1 MSAASILI
9 AEYENSVAQDLK
21 LRLEALGYR
30 VIDVASSGEEAIEK
44 TETLR
49 PNIVLMNTRLKGAID
64 SLQTGSHIR
73 DNQDIP
79 IVYMVDYGSQATIRR
94 VGTTAPFGYIFR
106 PFDEKQIFAIIETAL
121 IRHQLERKLEQSRQ
135 WLNTTL
141 TSIGDGVIA
150 TDEQGLIRF
159 INPNAMEYIGLHHTE
174 AIGKSLDEVFH
185 LVYEDSR
192 EPFDVLD
199 FHRRMPKVAS
209 HVGFDGLLISRNGNP
224 LSVEAK
230 ITSIE
235 DGKGRVHGMVLIFR
249 DVTQQRLAVR
259 EIRRQANRAEA
270 LLQVASQL
278 NSQLELKTVLNTIC
292 RITNQTLDASGT
304 AVVLRGNE
312 RETFRNMAASG
323 QDPDFESFEGTA
335 LELPRDLFEDILSVE
350 NPVVVLYEVQNL
362 PVISY
367 FEAFRELDIKT
378 LALAALFR
386 GNELIGCL
394 ISAFARKPKILPED
408 EITLLRGL
416 ADQASSAIEN
426 AELFEQVRA
435 GRERQRKL
443 AKSLVEI
450 QEGERRHIAREL
462 HDHLGQLLT
471 GLQFML
477 ESTKHQS
484 RGKQRSDLEE
494 IQNTVV
500 NIIEQVREM
509 SLNLRPGMLDDLG
522 LVPTLKWHFER
533 FTRQMGVNVNFFCDE
548 VLSRFPADIETAAYR
563 IIQEALTNVARHAKV
578 GSVFV
583 GLAIQQDTLWVEVV
597 DKGRGF
603 DASAVL
609 EKPSSGLGGM
619 RERAELAGGYF
630 LLRSVL
636 QQGTQVIAALPIHDN
651 RLERRKNVRKSSVDR

>member
-1 MSAASILI
+1 MSAAGILI
-9 AEYENSVAQDLK
+9 AEYEHSVAQDLK
-21 LRLEALGYR
+21 ALLEGLGYR
-30 VIDVASSGEEAIEK
+30 VIDIAFSGEEAIEK
-44 TETLR
+44 TEALR
-49 PNIVLMNTRLKGAID
+49 PNIILMNTRLKWAID
-64 SLQTGSHIR
+64 GLQTGNHIR
-73 DNQDIP
+73 DDQDIP
-79 IVYMVDYGSQATIRR
+79 IIYMVDYGSQATIRR
-94 VGTTAPFGYIFR
+94 VGTTGPFGYIFR
-106 PFDEKQIFAIIETAL
+106 PFDEKQIFATIETAL

-159 INPNAMEYIGLHHTE
+159 INPNAMEYTGLQRAE

-185 LVYEDSR
+185 LVDEDSR
-192 EPFDVLD
+192 KVFDVLD
-199 FHRRMPKVAS
+199 FHRRQPNVAS
-209 HVGFDGLLISRNGNP
+209 RVGFDGLLISQSGIRLP
-224 LSVEAK
+224 VEAK
-230 ITSIE
+230 ITSIA
-235 DGKGRVHGMVLIFR
+235 DGKGRVYGMVLIFR

-259 EIRRQANRAEA
+259 EMRRQANRAEG

-292 RITNQTLDASGT
+292 KITNQTLDASGT
-304 AVVLRGNE
+304 AVVLRVNE
-312 RETFRNMAASG
+312 KDTFRNMAASG
-323 QDPDFESFEGTA
+323 QDPEFDAYAGTA
-335 LELPRDLFEDILSVE
+335 LEIPKEIFESLMSVT
-350 NPVVVLYEVQNL
+350 NPVVVIPDVQQL
-362 PVISY
+362 PEMPY
-367 FEAFRELDIKT
+367 FDSFRALDIKT
-378 LALAALFR
+378 VALAALFR

-394 ISAFARKPKILPED
+394 ISAFARSLKILPED

-416 ADQASSAIEN
+416 ADQAASAIEN

-443 AKSLVEI
+443 AKSLVDI

-484 RGKQRSDLEE
+484 SGKQRSDLEE
-494 IQNTVV
+494 IQNSVAD
-500 NIIEQVREM
+500 IIEQVREM
-509 SLNLRPGMLDDLG
+509 SLNLRPGMLDDMG

-533 FTRQMGVNVNFFCDE
+533 FTRQTGVSVDFYCDE
-548 VLSRFPADIETAAYR
+548 ILSRFPADIETASYR
-563 IIQEALTNVARHAKV
+563 IIQEALTNVARHARVKT
-578 GSVFV
+578 VFV

-636 QQGTQVIAALPIHDN
+636 EQGTQVIAALPTHEK
-651 RLERRKNVRKSSVDR
+651 RLERRKNVRKSSFDR

>member
-30 VIDVASSGEEAIEK
+30 VIDIASSGEEAIEK

-64 SLQTGSHIR
+64 SLQTSSHIR

-106 PFDEKQIFAIIETAL
+106 PFDEKQIFATIETAL

-335 LELPRDLFEDILSVE
+335 LELPKDLFEDILSVE

-362 PVISY
+362 PVTSY

-443 AKSLVEI
+443 AKSLVDI

-578 GSVFV
+578 ESVFV

-609 EKPSSGLGGM
+609 ERPSSGLGGM

-636 QQGTQVIAALPIHDN
+636 HQGTQVIAALPIHDN
-651 RLERRKNVRKSSVDR
+651 RLERRKNVRKSSADR